1 VGISLGGLNNK
12 VLDFFKKE
20 MEENNLTVEEMI
32 KCLASVTVSVMVE
45 VGAESV
51 TTPNGTLIIEK

>member
-1 VGISLGGLNNK
+1 MGISLGGLNNK